1 MSKYSKQFKLKVVKE
16 FLKSGGLKRV
26 GHLFK
31 ISHSDVRKWTLAY
44 QAHGHSGLNPSFQRY
59 SPVFKVQVLQHMAAH
74 QISARPAA
82 AHFGIGSMTTILQW
96 QKLYNGGGITALANR
111 PRGRSP
117 MPHFNIKALLKKPIS
132 ELTPAELRRR
142 MEYAEAES
150 AYLKKFRSLSSEQS
164 SKREQAQVI
173 TELRQ
178 HYPLSDLLIIA
189 KMAKSVYYY
198 WREAS
203 SKADPYQDTKEHITQ
218 IFNANQG
225 RYGYRRVHLELC
237 NQHQHLNHKTVQ
249 KLMTQLGLKST
260 VRPKRYRSYKDTI
273 GKVAPNLLER
283 NFGASKP
290 NQKWVTDVTEFNIK
304 GERVYLSPILDLY
317 NQEIISYEI
326 ADRPQISSV
335 MQMLQSAFKQLGPKD
350 KPMLHS
356 DQGWQYQ
363 MGLYQQALHQQGIT
377 QSMSRKGNCLDNAV
391 MENWFGI
398 MKTEFFYQKKFE
410 TIESFKAGLEEYIHY
425 YNHDRIKQK
434 LKGLSPVQYR
444 TQSLV
449 LT

>member
-1 MSKYSKQFKLKVVKE
+1 
-16 FLKSGGLKRV
+16 
-26 GHLFK
+26 
-31 ISHSDVRKWTLAY
+31 
-44 QAHGHSGLNPSFQRY
+44 
-59 SPVFKVQVLQHMAAH
+59 
-74 QISARPAA
+74 
-82 AHFGIGSMTTILQW
+82 
-96 QKLYNGGGITALANR
+96 
-111 PRGRSP
+111 
-117 MPHFNIKALLKKPIS
+117 
-132 ELTPAELRRR
+132 
-142 MEYAEAES
+142 
-150 AYLKKFRSLSSEQS
+150 
-164 SKREQAQVI
+164 
-173 TELRQ
+173 
-178 HYPLSDLLIIA
+178 
-189 KMAKSVYYY
+189 MAKSVYYY
-198 WREAS
+198 WLKAS
-203 SKADPYQDTKEHITQ
+203 SSHAPDPYLDAKNQ
-218 IFNANQG
+218 ISAIYHRHQG
-225 RYGYRRVHLELC
+225 RYGYRRVLLELR

-249 KLMTQLGLKST
+249 KLMGQLGLKSL
-260 VRPKRYRSYKDTI
+260 VRPKRYQSYKGSV
-273 GKVAPNLLER
+273 GKAAPNLLER
-283 NFGASKP
+283 NFIAKAP

-363 MGLYQQALHQQGIT
+363 MGLYQQTLRKQGVT

-410 TIESFKAGLEEYIHY
+410 TIEAFKAELEEYIHY

-434 LKGLSPVQYR
+434 LKGLSPVDYR